1 MILVDAHNPFNVK
14 WVHGWHADF
23 CPQDGTL
30 FDGRPIESLSL
41 IDAVMPDVV
50 QTRQQAYR
58 DKLAQQ
64 QAAAA
69 PSATS
74 TNMQGNPKNGENT
87 ANGEENGAHALPSE
101 SPNDAGTHYMFI
113 IGLDDCFL
121 KMLHNS
127 VRIF

>member
-1 MILVDAHNPFNVK
+1 
-14 WVHGWHADF
+14 
-23 CPQDGTL
+23 
-30 FDGRPIESLSL
+30 
-41 IDAVMPDVV
+41 MPDVV

-74 TNMQGNPKNGENT
+74 ANMQGNAKNGENT

-101 SPNDAGTHYMFI
+101 SLN
-113 IGLDDCFL
+113 DCFFF
-121 KMLHNS
+121 KMLHNGVNFVAFS
-127 VRIF
+127 YALWLLI

>member
-1 MILVDAHNPFNVK
+1 
-14 WVHGWHADF
+14 
-23 CPQDGTL
+23 
-30 FDGRPIESLSL
+30 
-41 IDAVMPDVV
+41 MPDVV

-74 TNMQGNPKNGENT
+74 ANMQGNAKNGENT

-101 SPNDAGTHYMFI
+101 SLNDCFFF
-113 IGLDDCFL
+113 FL
-121 KMLHNS
+121 KMLHNGVNFVAFS
-127 VRIF
+127 YVLWLLI